1 MCNMGLIFLASSHGN
16 PKNLV
21 ERAHTFEQK
30 MQFSKVS
37 LVTFLS
43 TALLWLDQGANPPA
57 KHFQKFICV
66 L

>member
-1 MCNMGLIFLASSHGN
+1 MIFFASSHRN

-21 ERAHTFEQK
+21 EKELTHLKKK
-30 MQFSKVS
+30 MEFLKVS

-57 KHFQKFICV
+57 EHFQNFICV